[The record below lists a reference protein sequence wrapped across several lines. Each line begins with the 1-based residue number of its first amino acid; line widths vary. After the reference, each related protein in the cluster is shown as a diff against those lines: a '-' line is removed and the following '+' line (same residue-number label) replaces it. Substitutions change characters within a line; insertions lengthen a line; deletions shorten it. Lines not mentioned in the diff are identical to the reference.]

1 MNTLY
6 TKDEQVQ
13 MLAFVFLSPPLG
25 VIFGYVLA
33 AVVINYARW
42 EIAFMII
49 SGIAVINFLFMAFFP
64 A

>member
-1 MNTLY
+1 M
-6 TKDEQVQ
+6 
-13 MLAFVFLSPPLG
+13 MAFVFLSPPLG

-33 AVVINYARW
+33 AVVINYAQW

-49 SGIAVINFLFMAFFP
+49 SGIAVINFLFMSFFP